1 MRKKNIV
8 IAVFSVLLVI
18 VNQFLIEY
26 FLYNKKEDANLINLV
41 GKQRMI
47 GQKIALEFY
56 SLQQKNKEKNISD
69 IEESVQ
75 DWEHR
80 QNQLKRFNTDMSK
93 LLLSKDEV
101 QFLLDDFPK
110 LDREIAFVKKQ
121 LIEYKDGRKIDLEDI
136 VANQDIYLGEMEKAI
151 RIYTDHVDRKLWV
164 VIFLV
169 IFSNMIILLVGGYV
183 LLSLKAALEEH
194 KSKEIELE
202 KANLTLK
209 EKNKELEQFNHIAS
223 HDLKEPLRGI
233 SNFIQ
238 IIDEDHKDSLN
249 DEVKSYLQNIE
260 KASKRMEGLI
270 TSLLVYSRIGRNREL
285 VLCDLDIVVKRIL
298 GDLEDLKIQENMSIE
313 FDRLPLIAGYSLE
326 LKRLFQ
332 SLISNAIK
340 FRRNDEKL
348 KIEIRCKEI
357 EGYYE
362 FSVIDNGIGIE
373 KRNFDKVFYIF
384 QKLHNNKEYEG
395 YGIGLTNCKKI
406 VELHGGK
413 IWIESVLGQ
422 GSIFKFTLKR

>member
-1 MRKKNIV
+1 MRKKNV
-8 IAVFSVLLVI
+8 VLTVFSVLLVV

-26 FLYNKKEDANLINLV
+26 FLYNKKEDSNLINLA
-41 GKQRMI
+41 GRQRMI
-47 GQKIALEFY
+47 SQKIALEFY
-56 SLQQKNKEKNISD
+56 ALQQNNEKD
-69 IEESVQ
+69 VLAIEELVNN
-75 DWEHR
+75 WEIGHH
-80 QNQLKRFNTDMSK
+80 QLIKFNTGISK
-93 LLLSKDEV
+93 LLLSKGEI
-101 QFLLDDFPK
+101 QFLSDDFPQ
-110 LDREIAFVKKQ
+110 LNNEIEFIKRQ
-121 LIEYKDGRKIDLEDI
+121 LIDYKAGRKVDLENI
-136 VANQDIYLGEMEKAI
+136 GKNQEAFLGEMGKVI
-151 RIYTDHVDRKLWV
+151 NIYTAHVDRKLWI

-169 IFSNMIILLVGGYV
+169 ILSNMIILLVGGYM
-183 LLSLKAALEEH
+183 LLSLKEALEEH
-194 KSKEIELE
+194 KNKELELE

-238 IIDEDHKDSLN
+238 IIDEDHGNSLN
-249 DEVKSYLQNIE
+249 SEVKSYLQNIE

-285 VLCDLDIVVKRIL
+285 LICDLNIIVKRIL
-298 GDLEDLKIQENMSIE
+298 GDLEDLNIQENISIKVDE
-313 FDRLPLIAGYSLE
+313 LPVIAGYSLE

-340 FRRNDEKL
+340 FRKNDEKL
-348 KIEIRCKEI
+348 KIEIRCQEL
-357 EGYYE
+357 ESYYE

-422 GSIFKFTLKR
+422 GSIFKFTLKK